1 VPDQTRGKAGS
12 TLLSQSDV
20 VPYLLDAGIISPVAD
35 GSLQVVDVS
44 RRNLVF
50 VVGGQRSPTFVVKQ
64 SRSSDDPAVAREVA
78 VLRRL
83 GSLDAPVNLGRLV
96 PALIAYD
103 ARQKVLVL
111 ETEAGARDFRDQYAR
126 GRFSIALARACGSA
140 LGLLHSLPPDGV
152 GPRPSGLEPVW
163 PLSWHRPQVQQLFEL
178 STAGLGLLR
187 LVQGSQPL
195 CEALDELRESWREES
210 VIHGDLRWENWI
222 AAPARPS
229 RGRDRVLM
237 IDWELAGAGDPC
249 LDIGAFFAEYLVSW
263 VDSIPIVDPRDPGRM
278 FRHAGRPLDRMQPA
292 IGQFWATYR
301 MARGEH
307 VRQRLLSRAVRFAA
321 ARLLQAAVEQT
332 ERDPELR
339 AHTVCAVQL
348 AVNILELP
356 DEAAA
361 RLLGLP
367 AGAGRL

>member
-1 VPDQTRGKAGS
+1 
-12 TLLSQSDV
+12 LLSQSDV
-20 VPYLLDAGIISPVAD
+20 VPYLLDAGIIKTSSVAD
-35 GSLQVVDVS
+35 GRLRVIDVS

-50 VVGGQRSPTFVVKQ
+50 AVSGERSPAFVVKQ
-64 SRSSDDPAVAREVA
+64 SRSSDDGAVAREVA

-83 GSLDAPVNLGRLV
+83 GSLNAPGNLGCLV
-96 PALIAYD
+96 PGLIAYD
-103 ARQKVLVL
+103 PRHQILVL
-111 ETEAGARDFRDQYAR
+111 ETEADAQDFRDQYAR
-126 GRFSIALARACGSA
+126 GRFSIALARACGRA

-152 GPRPSGLEPVW
+152 GQRPPGLDPAW

-187 LVQGSQPL
+187 LVQGSQLL
-195 CEALDELRESWREES
+195 CEALDELRRSWRAGS

-237 IDWELAGAGDPC
+237 IDWELAGPGDPC

-263 VDSIPIVDPRDPGRM
+263 VDSIPIVDSRDPGRM
-278 FRHAGRPLDRMQPA
+278 IRHAGRPLARMQPA
-292 IGQFWATYR
+292 IGQFWARYR
-301 MARGEH
+301 MASGEH
-307 VRQRLLSRAVRFAA
+307 VRERPLSRAVRFAA

-332 ERDPELR
+332 ERDSELR
-339 AHTVCAVQL
+339 AHTVCAAQL
-348 AVNILELP
+348 AVNILERP

-367 AGAGRL
+367 AAAGRP